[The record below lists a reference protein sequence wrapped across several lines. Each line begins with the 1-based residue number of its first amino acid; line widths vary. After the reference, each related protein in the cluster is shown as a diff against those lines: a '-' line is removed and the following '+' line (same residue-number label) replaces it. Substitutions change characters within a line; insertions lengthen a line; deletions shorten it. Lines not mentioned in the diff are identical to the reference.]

1 MRPRIGQCHFA
12 YTAPRKAWFRTFN
25 YAAAFCTEHAY
36 SQPVTDCSLIKV
48 KLSTGLFRPSWI
60 WHRNR
65 KKFLSLKIPLWSL
78 IKIGSRQSRR
88 STHDHPVLII
98 APLSTWSQAYHSY
111 YNVTEASHFH
121 SAAKVDPNPANVEV
135 EDSSAFITTAV
146 GVATKTACKQV
157 AY

>member
-1 MRPRIGQCHFA
+1 MGPHRLTSPEQTLSMRSIIGTWISGF
-12 YTAPRKAWFRTFN
+12 
-25 YAAAFCTEHAY
+25 
-36 SQPVTDCSLIKV
+36 PV
-48 KLSTGLFRPSWI
+48 GLQV
-60 WHRNR
+60 
-65 KKFLSLKIPLWSL
+65 KKFTDK
-78 IKIGSRQSRR
+78 
-88 STHDHPVLII
+88 
-98 APLSTWSQAYHSY
+98 AYHSY